1 MGASRAIGLI
11 ALCLIAGL
19 AVLAAP
25 ALGQLQS
32 GANAPPTPMAR
43 HGEETGPVRDPVASE
58 AVTTTIILGKPGDK
72 SAVSFG
78 SPARESGIQINVER
92 ESDPER
98 ARRIAAENLEA
109 GRVGTG
115 PDRIITLRPADT
127 RTTVRADDVVVKSKP
142 GKSKAC
148 VSIGVVGSSGGCSQ

>member
-1 MGASRAIGLI
+1 MGATRTIVPV
-11 ALCLIAGL
+11 ALGLIAGL
-19 AVLAAP
+19 AVLATP
-25 ALGQLQS
+25 ALGQQQS
-32 GANAPPTPMAR
+32 GANDPATT
-43 HGEETGPVRDPVASE
+43 EEVS
-58 AVTTTIILGKPGDK
+58 TTIILGKPGGK

-78 SPARESGIQINVER
+78 SPARDSGIQINVER

-98 ARRIAAENLEA
+98 ARRIAAGNLEA

-115 PDRIITLRPADT
+115 PDRIITFHPGDT

-148 VSIGVVGSSGGCSQ
+148 VSIGVVGSSGGCGQ